1 MELAQETVGEQT
13 EFTELELMQLE
24 GYRIQAKTMRASL
37 NRVNP
42 FNLFLKENKTTE
54 NESLAQ
60 PAPDSAYINIG
71 RPSFTGAYQEHKLRK
86 PESR

>member
-1 MELAQETVGEQT
+1 VEDFIQRVMELAQETVGGQT

-24 GYRIQAKTMRASL
+24 LMQLGGYRIQAKTMRASL

-60 PAPDSAYINIG
+60 PAPD
-71 RPSFTGAYQEHKLRK
+71 R
-86 PESR
+86 